1 MTGPRP
7 GVTRVIEDKIMEKND
22 HRVSSQ
28 WYNRPS
34 DQRFVDL
41 NSMFTSCFNSAD
53 RSETRIIDS
62 NKVHVQANRDD
73 ADTLKLVL
81 PPENQYKEVATVEP
95 SHWAFGQLCGLVG
108 APASYLRKM
117 PAAISAI
124 NLQYG
129 LSNHRAEKIKAYS
142 TINGSVHLRAVTGPE
157 YGRIYDYEVVDA
169 VRKIAGNG
177 VDETH
182 WRVPGIW
189 GKPLD
194 AVTKENTTLFA
205 SDRDVFIF
213 LVDEQNPIVIGK
225 LPNGDDDVVFRGFYT
240 WNSEVGSRSFG
251 IATFLYR
258 TVCANRIIW
267 GQREFQEITFRH
279 SKGAPDRFMH
289 SAAPALEQYANA
301 GTDSLIAGIKAAQ
314 EAVVA
319 KNDDQ
324 RENYLQSR
332 GFNKAQTK
340 KILDAV
346 LTEEGHEA
354 NSVWDFVQGITAV
367 ARDIDHQ
374 DSRVGLE
381 LKASRLLAKVA

>member
-1 MTGPRP
+1 
-7 GVTRVIEDKIMEKND
+7 MEKND